1 MNYQIETAKN
11 GEATLLLNNIYIY
24 SKYNPRIDARKFIA
38 NEYDENAKGY
48 FLVGLGLGYHLE
60 ALLELDK
67 GKPIIVLAL
76 DHKEFK
82 ICPPIFQMEQ
92 HKNVDIIISLESHVN
107 LSQYKVII
115 PNPWMKAIG
124 YEHKLHDVL
133 EDIKIRQMSY
143 AALAGELEKN
153 FQSNRKNYDCSISEF
168 KDDFQGQSAC
178 LVSAGPSL
186 DDTIELLKETKE
198 KCFILAVGSAL
209 NTLMK
214 NDIEPNAVIITDTQ
228 MNVVN
233 QLENKGYKGLLFYLA
248 TANHE
253 MTRVHKGRKVIIYQE
268 GYLLSENEAKARNED
283 VLETGGSVAT
293 TAFSLLEYMGFQNVI
308 LFGQDLG
315 FKDYNTHSISSS
327 SGNKVINGIS
337 FRRVLA
343 NNGEYIHT
351 TANLSAYLRWFER
364 KTRVTS
370 VRLYNTSW
378 EGAKIKGIPYLDAM
392 SLKDKLNFL

>member
-1 MNYQIETAKN
+1 M
-11 GEATLLLNNIYIY
+11 
-24 SKYNPRIDARKFIA
+24 
-38 NEYDENAKGY
+38 
-48 FLVGLGLGYHLE
+48 
-60 ALLELDK
+60 DK

-76 DHKEFK
+76 EHKELK
-82 ICPPIFQMEQ
+82 ICPFISQMEQ
-92 HKNVDIIISLESHVN
+92 YKNVNVIIRLESNVD

-124 YEHKLHDVL
+124 HEHRLHDVL

-143 AALAGELEKN
+143 VALATELEKN
-153 FQSNRKNYDCSISEF
+153 FQANSKNNDHSISKFADMF
-168 KDDFQGQSAC
+168 KEKSAY

-186 DDTIELLKETKE
+186 DNTIELLKETKE

-209 NTLMK
+209 NTLLRH
-214 NDIEPNAVIITDTQ
+214 DIEPNAVIITDTQ
-228 MNVVN
+228 INVVN

-253 MTRVHKGRKVIIYQE
+253 MTRVHKGQKVIIYQE

-293 TAFSLLEYMGFQNVI
+293 TAFSLLEYMGFQKVI

-364 KTRVTS
+364 KVNETS
-370 VRLYNTSW
+370 VELYNTSW
-378 EGAKIKGIPYLDAM
+378 EGAKIKGIPYLDAA
-392 SLKDKLNFL
+392 SLKNKLVF

>member
-1 MNYQIETAKN
+1 VNYQIETAKN
-11 GEATLLLNNIYIY
+11 GEPTLLLNDIYIY
-24 SKYNPRIDARKFIA
+24 SKYNPRMDARKFIA

-76 DHKEFK
+76 EHKELK
-82 ICPPIFQMEQ
+82 ICPFISQMEQ
-92 HKNVDIIISLESHVN
+92 YKNVNVIIRLESNVD

-124 YEHKLHDVL
+124 HEHRLHDVL

-143 AALAGELEKN
+143 VALATELEKN
-153 FQSNRKNYDCSISEF
+153 FQANSKNNDHSISKFADMF
-168 KDDFQGQSAC
+168 KEKSAY

-186 DDTIELLKETKE
+186 DNTIELLKETKE

-209 NTLMK
+209 NTLLR

-228 MNVVN
+228 INVVN

-253 MTRVHKGRKVIIYQE
+253 MTRVHKGQKVIIYQE

-293 TAFSLLEYMGFQNVI
+293 TAFSLLEYMGFQKVI

-364 KTRVTS
+364 KVNETS
-370 VRLYNTSW
+370 VELYNTSW
-378 EGAKIKGIPYLDAM
+378 EGAKIKGIPYLDAA
-392 SLKDKLNFL
+392 SLKNKLVF

>member
-1 MNYQIETAKN
+1 
-11 GEATLLLNNIYIY
+11 
-24 SKYNPRIDARKFIA
+24 
-38 NEYDENAKGY
+38 
-48 FLVGLGLGYHLE
+48 
-60 ALLELDK
+60 
-67 GKPIIVLAL
+67 
-76 DHKEFK
+76 
-82 ICPPIFQMEQ
+82 
-92 HKNVDIIISLESHVN
+92 
-107 LSQYKVII
+107 
-115 PNPWMKAIG
+115 
-124 YEHKLHDVL
+124 
-133 EDIKIRQMSY
+133 MSY
-143 AALAGELEKN
+143 VALATELEKN
-153 FQSNRKNYDCSISEF
+153 FQANSKNNDHSISKF
-168 KDDFQGQSAC
+168 SNTFQGKSAC

-186 DDTIELLKETKE
+186 DDTIKLLKETKG
-198 KCFILAVGSAL
+198 KSFILAVGSSL
-209 NTLMK
+209 NTLLR

-228 MNVVN
+228 INVVN

-253 MTRVHKGRKVIIYQE
+253 MTRVHKGQKVIIYQE

-293 TAFSLLEYMGFQNVI
+293 TAFSLLEYMGFQKVI

-364 KTRVTS
+364 KVNETS
-370 VRLYNTSW
+370 VELYNTSW
-378 EGAKIKGIPYLDAM
+378 EGAKIKGIPYLDAA
-392 SLKDKLNFL
+392 SLKNKLVF